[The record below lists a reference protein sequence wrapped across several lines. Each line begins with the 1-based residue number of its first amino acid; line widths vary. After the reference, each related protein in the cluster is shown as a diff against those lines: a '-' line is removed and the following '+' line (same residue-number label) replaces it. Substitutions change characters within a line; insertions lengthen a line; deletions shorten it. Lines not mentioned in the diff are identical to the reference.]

1 MTDSRI
7 HRRRFV
13 ASAALLP
20 LAGAARA
27 APGGL
32 PTNVGHADSSPEWE
46 RLREKLFGQRPIA
59 TDGSRVQ
66 LIVPLRAA
74 YGASVPVKVV
84 SRLPQTPSLYVRRM
98 VLLID
103 KNPSPVAAT
112 LDLTPDI
119 GQADLETRLRVDEYS
134 HVRVISELSNGE
146 LHADSRY
153 CKVSGGCSAPPNRDQ
168 LHNIGK
174 TIMRLPEGVHMDQ
187 PTPVDLTVIHPNDT
201 GFELNNQ
208 TVMFIPPHFVRSI
221 KMRYGDRRLF
231 DADLDFSVSEN
242 PSLRFCFVPHAPG
255 ELRAE
260 VEDSTTRRRRYPS
273 PCQRREQQLRPHAH
287 LGIAAVADDVAQVRF
302 EEPVQRE
309 QHRRAGRRIG
319 PGA

>member
-1 MTDSRI
+1 MTDPRI
-7 HRRRFV
+7 RRRALV

-20 LAGAARA
+20 VAVRA

-46 RLREKLFGQRPIA
+46 RLREKLFGSRPIA
-59 TDGSRVQ
+59 ADGSRVQ

-84 SRLPQTPSLYVRRM
+84 SRLPQTPSLYVKRL
-98 VLLID
+98 VLLVD
-103 KNPSPVAAT
+103 KNPSPVAAS
-112 LDLTPDI
+112 LDLTTDI

-134 HVRVISELSNGE
+134 HVRVVSELSNGE
-146 LHADSRY
+146 LHTDSRY

-174 TIMRLPEGVHMDQ
+174 TVMRLPEGVRMDQ
-187 PTPVDLTVIHPNDT
+187 PTTVDLTVIHPNDT
-201 GFELNNQ
+201 GFELNNV
-208 TVMFIPPHFVRSI
+208 TVMYIPPHFVRSI
-221 KMRYGDRRLF
+221 KLRYGDRRLF

-242 PSLRFCFVPHAPG
+242 PSLRFCFVPHGPG

-260 VEDSTTRRRRYPS
+260 VEDSKEGRYS
-273 PCQRREQQLRPHAH
+273 GSLRV
-287 LGIAAVADDVAQVRF
+287 G
-302 EEPVQRE
+302 
-309 QHRRAGRRIG
+309 
-319 PGA
+319 